1 MAKNN
6 FKKQPKVLK
15 DEKFWRFTKKS
26 SLEILRSSANLEVKF
41 HDAKVNLREI
51 APAGFCPDLIS
62 IRKRKREFLLI
73 DGRRR
78 QQSRLNAATKP
89 VGHRAIDF

>member
-6 FKKQPKVLK
+6 FKKRPKGLK

-26 SLEILRSSANLEVKF
+26 SLENLRSSTHFEVEF
-41 HDAKVNLREI
+41 HNAEVNLREI
-51 APAGFCPDLIS
+51 APAGFRPNPTVALE
-62 IRKRKREFLLI
+62 RKREFLLI
-73 DGRRR
+73 DGRRS
-78 QQSRLNAATKP
+78 QQSRLNATTKP

>member
-6 FKKQPKVLK
+6 FKKRPKGLK
-15 DEKFWRFTKKS
+15 DEKFWRFTKKRA
-26 SLEILRSSANLEVKF
+26 LEILRSSTHFEVEF

-73 DGRRR
+73 DGRRC
-78 QQSRLNAATKP
+78 QQSRHS
-89 VGHRAIDF
+89 V